1 MKHRPIIQEN
11 LDKLETPKEKISY
24 LLYAY
29 KEWIISIAIILMFI
43 ISIAFSILFKEE
55 PDLTIRLV
63 SDVPISEQ
71 TLEGIKSQ
79 LNDQFE
85 EPVAID
91 LNNFY
96 SMEQFQVLTVQL
108 AAQEIDF
115 VVFPENLSDETF
127 QLQIENVQEPSVF
140 SLKQDELQF
149 NFYKTLSKTENPFAK
164 QIKSKLTSH

>member
-1 MKHRPIIQEN
+1 MKHSPIIEEN

-29 KEWIISIAIILMFI
+29 KELIISVAIILIFT

-55 PDLTIRLV
+55 ANLTIRIV
-63 SDVPISEQ
+63 SDVPIAEQ

-149 NFYKTLSKTENPFAK
+149 NFYKAFSKTENPFAE
-164 QIKSKLTSH
+164 QIESKLTSR

>member
-79 LNDQFE
+79 LIEQLD

-115 VVFPENLSDETF
+115 VAFPENLSDETF
-127 QLQIENVQEPSVF
+127 QLQIENVQEPSDF

-149 NFYKTLSKTENPFAK
+149 NFYKTFSKTENPIAEL
-164 QIKSKLTSH
+164 IESKLTSR

>member
-1 MKHRPIIQEN
+1 MKHSPIIQEN

-29 KEWIISIAIILMFI
+29 KEWIISISIILIFTF
-43 ISIAFSILFKEE
+43 SIAFSILFKEE
-55 PDLTIRLV
+55 ANLTIRIV
-63 SDVPISEQ
+63 SDVPIAEQ

-79 LNDQFE
+79 LNNQFE
-85 EPVAID
+85 EPIAID

-96 SMEQFQVLTVQL
+96 SMDQFQVLTVQL
-108 AAQEIDF
+108 VAQEIDF

-149 NFYKTLSKTENPFAK
+149 NFYKTFSKTENSFAE
-164 QIKSKLTSH
+164 QVESKLTSR

>member
-79 LNDQFE
+79 LIEQLD

-108 AAQEIDF
+108 AAREIDF
-115 VVFPENLSDETF
+115 VAFPENLSDETF

-149 NFYKTLSKTENPFAK
+149 NFYKTFSKTENPIAEL
-164 QIKSKLTSH
+164 IESKLTSR

>member
-29 KEWIISIAIILMFI
+29 KEWIISIAIILIFT
-43 ISIAFSILFKEE
+43 ISIAFSVLFKEE

-79 LNDQFE
+79 LIEQLD

-115 VVFPENLSDETF
+115 VAFPENLSDETF
-127 QLQIENVQEPSVF
+127 QLHIENEIGR
-140 SLKQDELQF
+140 
-149 NFYKTLSKTENPFAK
+149 A
-164 QIKSKLTSH
+164 H